1 MDKALEALHIAAAA
15 IRQMAGVRDVSVD
28 NDADSG
34 EIYFAVGEV
43 DYKLLARVGEHLF
56 AEPQSLTLTN
66 FSK

>member
-1 MDKALEALHIAAAA
+1 MDKALEALHNAAAA

-43 DYKLLARVGEHLF
+43 DYKLKLHEVGRQGTDGWVGLPE
-56 AEPQSLTLTN
+56 
-66 FSK
+66 